1 MHCNEWMTWVL
12 SAGMLGHERLE
23 FRSGIQFVMDYTTFY
38 KQALKDTLVIFSLH
52 EDHKQLVPEDMLK
65 ITNW

>member
-1 MHCNEWMTWVL
+1 
-12 SAGMLGHERLE
+12 
-23 FRSGIQFVMDYTTFY
+23 MDYTTFY